1 MSKKKKN
8 IKSVKK
14 EPSPVPKKSMAISL
28 MFIALFMSLVYVFS
42 GPNKY
47 TQTSYS
53 EFISALNEGQ
63 VTEVTISHDGT
74 GNHNINGMK
83 DGLPFQAEIILTD
96 ELMSLLQDKGV
107 KVEVKKP
114 NVLLSSI
121 LINLLGFVLIFG
133 LIYFVFIRQMRNAG
147 KGAMSFGKSRA
158 KLLNKDKNKITFA
171 QVAGV
176 DEAKEELSEVVEFL
190 KDPKQFQI
198 LGGSMPNGVLLCGSP
213 GSG

>member
-63 VTEVTISHDGT
+63 VTEVTISHDG
-74 GNHNINGMK
+74 K
-83 DGLPFQAEIILTD
+83 SLT
-96 ELMSLLQDKGV
+96 
-107 KVEVKKP
+107 
-114 NVLLSSI
+114 SI
-121 LINLLGFVLIFG
+121 LL
-133 LIYFVFIRQMRNAG
+133 
-147 KGAMSFGKSRA
+147 
-158 KLLNKDKNKITFA
+158 
-171 QVAGV
+171 
-176 DEAKEELSEVVEFL
+176 
-190 KDPKQFQI
+190 
-198 LGGSMPNGVLLCGSP
+198 
-213 GSG
+213 